1 MIMRFIPRQSVSVRS
16 ASGFIDG
23 DSRTGSATNSKQQ
36 NRTRAALASLVFC
49 AAMVGMSA
57 TATAERICRSA
68 TSLVSLG
75 GSPGFEFKG
84 LRVQADGDLFADF
97 QLPDGQNICSFRL
110 KFRDN
115 DSTNNV
121 TATLER
127 KGVADGGNATANPQ
141 VMGKVASSGAK
152 VRIRSKV
159 DSSIANPLIDSDNFT
174 YYVRVSLPPGNTIEL
189 IQVCITVGLTCP

>member
-16 ASGFIDG
+16 ASGFMDG
-23 DSRTGSATNSKQQ
+23 DSRTGSVTKSQQ
-36 NRTRAALASLVFC
+36 RTRAVLASLVFC

-75 GSPGFEFKG
+75 GNSGLEFKG

-97 QLPDGQNICSFRL
+97 QLPDGQNICKFRL

-115 DSTNNV
+115 DATHDV

-152 VRIRSKV
+152 VRIRSKT

-189 IQVCITVGLTCP
+189 IQVCVTVGLTCP